1 MEKRIQIST
10 DLLCMWWEH
19 LTDKQATINEHG
31 KKELGR
37 ILEQFDFT
45 SVKDALFISL
55 EKVKPNKDGIYEK
68 LSLEKAFSS
77 IGGICYNRSLNP
89 RINKK
94 NHLIN
99 LIKKI
104 HGDQE
109 IDLIEKVV
117 ENLFDEMIYIKPIQ
131 LQIEVVDK
139 SIFPIVKNADDI
151 FDCLY
156 LIETF
161 IDEKLT
167 K

>member
-1 MEKRIQIST
+1 MNKKTEIGVE
-10 DLLCMWWEH
+10 LLCMWWEH
-19 LTDKQATINEHG
+19 LTDKQSLVSDSG
-31 KKELGR
+31 KITLGR

-45 SVKDALFISL
+45 QVKEALFISL
-55 EKVKPNKDGIYEK
+55 EKVKPNKDGEYEK
-68 LSLEKAFSS
+68 SSLEKAFST
-77 IGGICYNRSLNP
+77 IGGICYNRSINP
-89 RINKK
+89 RKNKE

-104 HGDQE
+104 HGDEE

-131 LQIEVVDK
+131 LQIEIVDK
-139 SIFPIVKNADDI
+139 SIFPIVKQSEDI

-156 LIETF
+156 NIEIF